1 MLSVTYQEFDEAVET
16 LGLIGVERKEDIKKR
31 YQKLSREFHPDMPN
45 GSTQKFQEISKAY
58 KIISKYV
65 ENFKFRFT
73 KEEFS
78 NQHPF
83 SMGDMDW
90 LHKPIDTSKKSKG

>member
-1 MLSVTYQEFDEAVET
+1 M
-16 LGLIGVERKEDIKKR
+16 
-31 YQKLSREFHPDMPN
+31 PD
-45 GSTQKFQEISKAY
+45 GSTEKFQEINKAY

-65 ENFKFRFT
+65 DNFKYRFS

-90 LHKPIDTSKKSKG
+90 LHKPLNT